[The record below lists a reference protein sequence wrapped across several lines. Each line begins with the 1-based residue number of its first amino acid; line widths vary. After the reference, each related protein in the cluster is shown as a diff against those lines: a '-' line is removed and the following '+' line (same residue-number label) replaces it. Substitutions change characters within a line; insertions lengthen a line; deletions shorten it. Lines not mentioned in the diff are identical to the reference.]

1 MKYEK
6 YVLSKCSPMG
16 NKFRS
21 GQLERIHSMY
31 VIQGIFS
38 HKKRVSDSFP

>member
-21 GQLERIHSMY
+21 GQLERISLQIL
-31 VIQGIFS
+31 VKGE
-38 HKKRVSDSFP
+38 